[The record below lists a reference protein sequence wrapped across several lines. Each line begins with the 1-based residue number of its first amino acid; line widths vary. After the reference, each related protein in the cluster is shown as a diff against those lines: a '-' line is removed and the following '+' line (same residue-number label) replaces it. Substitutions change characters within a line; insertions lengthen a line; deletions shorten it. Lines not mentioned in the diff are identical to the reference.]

1 MRDLMKSSA
10 EMDGIRSAGASDEG
24 DGVGAGEVFMDD
36 CLFEGDLLRPDST
49 MFPPWIQEL
58 MFTTIFFRSNHFT
71 FEVTNC
77 DLK

>member
-1 MRDLMKSSA
+1 M
-10 EMDGIRSAGASDEG
+10 
-24 DGVGAGEVFMDD
+24 GVGGIFMGAD
-36 CLFEGDLLRPDST
+36 LFEGDLLRPDST
-49 MFPPWIQEL
+49 MFPPWKQEL